1 MPEATMS
8 VLEAH
13 EALDEVLREERKVLT
28 QAQEQVNAIN
38 AKREQ
43 AMQDLRQAIANESQN
58 SKQPKQPKRTRKV
71 VVSRS
76 ELSRPASKD
85 LQ

>member
-1 MPEATMS
+1 MPEEIMS
-8 VLEAH
+8 VADAH
-13 EALDEVLREERKVLT
+13 KALDDVLREERKVLT

-43 AMQDLRQAIANESQN
+43 AMQDLRQAIANEPETSD
-58 SKQPKQPKRTRKV
+58 S
-71 VVSRS
+71 
-76 ELSRPASKD
+76 SKD

>member
-1 MPEATMS
+1 MPEAIMT

-28 QAQEQVNAIN
+28 QAQEQVQAIN

-58 SKQPKQPKRTRKV
+58 SKQPKRTRKV

>member
-1 MPEATMS
+1 MPDEIMS
-8 VLEAH
+8 VTDAH
-13 EALDEVLREERKVLT
+13 KALDDVLREERKVLT

-43 AMQDLRQAIANESQN
+43 AMQDLRQALANEPETSD
-58 SKQPKQPKRTRKV
+58 S
-71 VVSRS
+71 S
-76 ELSRPASKD
+76 ED

>member
-1 MPEATMS
+1 MEEPMSVVEETMT

-13 EALDEVLREERKVLT
+13 DALDEVLRKERKVLT

-43 AMQDLRQAIANESQN
+43 AMQDLREGNRRRVAEPHACPSG
-58 SKQPKQPKRTRKV
+58 PRR
-71 VVSRS
+71 R
-76 ELSRPASKD
+76 
-85 LQ
+85 

>member
-1 MPEATMS
+1 MPEETMS

-43 AMQDLRQAIANESQN
+43 AMQDLRQAIANESTNN
-58 SKQPKQPKRTRKV
+58 SKPAKRARK
-71 VVSRS
+71 SAIPHR
-76 ELSRPASKD
+76 ENL
-85 LQ
+85 

>member
-1 MPEATMS
+1 MPDEIMS
-8 VLEAH
+8 VTDAH
-13 EALDEVLREERKVLT
+13 KALDDVLREERKVLT

-43 AMQDLRQAIANESQN
+43 AMQDLRQAIANE
-58 SKQPKQPKRTRKV
+58 PP
-71 VVSRS
+71 
-76 ELSRPASKD
+76 EASAKD